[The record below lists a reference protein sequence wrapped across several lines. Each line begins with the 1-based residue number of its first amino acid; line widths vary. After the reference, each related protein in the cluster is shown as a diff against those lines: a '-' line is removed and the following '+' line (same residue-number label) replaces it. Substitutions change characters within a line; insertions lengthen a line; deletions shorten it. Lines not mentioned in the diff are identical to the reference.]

1 VATYLIRRML
11 ESIVT
16 LVIISLVTFG
26 LIHAAPGG
34 PAILM
39 DPTLSAA
46 DREKMARGLGLDEP
60 LPVQYGRWITNIGEG
75 DLGRSISQKRPVLE
89 MIMERLPATMELA
102 GIGLLI
108 AVIVGIPMG
117 LLAALRSN
125 SILDRLVQI
134 VATLGVAIPGFW
146 FAILLIILF
155 SVQLG
160 WLPSAGRFTIGDAS
174 IIDRVRHLALPTLVI
189 ALYSLAQITF
199 YTRSSMLE
207 VLRADYI
214 RTARTK
220 GLSEHVVM
228 YRHALKNGLIPVVT
242 ILGLMLPRLIGG
254 AVITETV
261 FAWPGIGRLAADAAF
276 QRDYPLIMGITMI
289 VSVVVIVSNFLT
301 DFTYSLVDP
310 RIRMTG

>member
-1 VATYLIRRML
+1 MATYLIRRML

-26 LIHAAPGG
+26 LIHSAPGG

-102 GIGLLI
+102 GIGLLL

>member
-1 VATYLIRRML
+1 MATYLIRRML

-26 LIHAAPGG
+26 LIHSAPGG

-102 GIGLLI
+102 GIGLLL
-108 AVIVGIPMG
+108 AVVVGIPMG

>member
-1 VATYLIRRML
+1 MATYLIRRML
-11 ESIVT
+11 ESVVT

-34 PAILM
+34 PGILM

-60 LPVQYGRWITNIGEG
+60 LPVQYGTWITNIGEG
-75 DLGRSISQKRPVLE
+75 DFGRSISQKRPVLE

-102 GIGLLI
+102 GIGLLL
-108 AVIVGIPMG
+108 AVIAGIPMG

-125 SILDRLVQI
+125 SIWDRLIQI

-155 SVQLG
+155 SVQWG

-174 IIDRVRHLALPTLVI
+174 IMDRIRHLALPTLVI

-220 GLSEHVVM
+220 GLTEHAVM

-289 VSVVVIVSNFLT
+289 VSVVVIVSNFST
-301 DFTYSLVDP
+301 DFAYSLVDP